1 LLIKAQRALQQTGL
15 KTLVIAGG
23 VGANQR
29 LRTQLQQLANQ
40 LNIQVFYPRPIFCT
54 DNGAMIA
61 YTGYVRLKA
70 GCREPLSFNVQ
81 PRWSMEN
88 LS

>member
-1 LLIKAQRALQQTGL
+1 LQQTGL

-70 GCREPLSFNVQ
+70 GFQEPLSFNVQ

>member
-1 LLIKAQRALQQTGL
+1 
-15 KTLVIAGG
+15 
-23 VGANQR
+23 
-29 LRTQLQQLANQ
+29 LQQLAKE

-70 GCREPLSFNVQ
+70 GFQESLSFNVQ
-81 PRWSMEN
+81 PRWSMESLN
-88 LS
+88 